1 MRSASRQGL
10 VGPAHPARLGWSLL
24 LVIAVVVVAGQLLPH
39 ARNVSPVRAAAL
51 FAGAHF
57 ASPAAALAVPLGAH
71 LLGAA
76 GVGLAS
82 GDWSYG
88 FHALAPVVYGS
99 FALNVLLGL
108 ALRSRR
114 RAAPVAAATVAGS
127 LGFFLITNF
136 AVWLV
141 LGTYPRTPEGLALCY
156 AAGLPFLWNG
166 LLGDAAWAALLF
178 GGYALA
184 RRTASAVAGR
194 GLA

>member
-1 MRSASRQGL
+1 MSSAPRLGL
-10 VGPAHPARLGWSLL
+10 VGPARPVRLGWSLL
-24 LVIAVVVVAGQLLPH
+24 LLVAVVVVAGQLLPH

-76 GVGLAS
+76 GVGL
-82 GDWSYG
+82 
-88 FHALAPVVYGS
+88 VVYAS

-136 AVWLV
+136 AVWLL